1 MIAFSGPLG
10 ERGAQ
15 EKNRKTNFNCSFVT
29 EKCMLLVLKKIL

>member
-15 EKNRKTNFNCSFVT
+15 EKNRKTNLIVH
-29 EKCMLLVLKKIL
+29 L